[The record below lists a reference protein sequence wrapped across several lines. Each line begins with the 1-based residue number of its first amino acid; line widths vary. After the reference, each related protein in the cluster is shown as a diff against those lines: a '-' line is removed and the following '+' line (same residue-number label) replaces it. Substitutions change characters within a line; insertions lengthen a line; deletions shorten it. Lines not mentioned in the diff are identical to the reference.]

1 MANLAEVLSL
11 TTPHDA
17 HFAASDHQFVF
28 AEVTASPGR
37 AQRQKIS
44 TDLPTAIPSVGGP
57 SEGMAKAKPG
67 CESQD
72 QVPDNRS
79 AFSVKERAD
88 RQGLEREPSKASS
101 ESPPHDTA
109 ESSRLGDGVMHALGL
124 LNGAI
129 FNGSPSEES
138 NQDELTPETHPKT
151 QHVET
156 REENPAENVSQPA
169 MPGRSAAEALA
180 DALKEAS
187 DILAGL

>member
-1 MANLAEVLSL
+1 MANLAQVLSL
-11 TTPHDA
+11 TSPHDA

-28 AEVTASPGR
+28 AEATASPGR

-44 TDLPTAIPSVGGP
+44 TDLPTAIPGVGGP
-57 SEGMAKAKPG
+57 SEGMAKPG

-72 QVPDNRS
+72 QAPDNRS
-79 AFSVKERAD
+79 AFSMMDKERAD
-88 RQGLEREPSKASS
+88 PPGLDCEPSKASS

-129 FNGSPSEES
+129 FNDSPSEES
-138 NQDELTPETHPKT
+138 NQDEPTPETHPKT

-156 REENPAENVSQPA
+156 REENPTENVSQPGL
-169 MPGRSAAEALA
+169 PGRSAAEALA